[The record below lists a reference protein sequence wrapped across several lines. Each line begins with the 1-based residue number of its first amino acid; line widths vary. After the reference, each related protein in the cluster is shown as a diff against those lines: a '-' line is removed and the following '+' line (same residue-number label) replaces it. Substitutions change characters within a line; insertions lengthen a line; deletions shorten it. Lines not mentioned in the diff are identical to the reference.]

1 MPARAK
7 PRPAPVGRRTQE
19 QRRTHTRGR
28 ILEATIECLN
38 EHGYSGAT
46 YARVAERAG
55 VSRGALLHYFPD
67 KVELAVAAA
76 DHVRQDGVDR
86 VDARLKTLPAGSGRA
101 LAALDLLREIFGGPL
116 FHAALEVWLR
126 GRTEQ
131 PLGDRMAPVRAQ
143 TIENVAQLLPELF
156 GSHLAQRDD
165 LPELARFIA
174 ATLRGLALDDRH
186 EGDQPETWAYVRGRL
201 ADLLAN

>member
-1 MPARAK
+1 MPARAT
-7 PRPAPVGRRTQE
+7 PRSAPAGRRTQE
-19 QRRTHTRGR
+19 QRRTQTRGR
-28 ILEATIECLN
+28 ILDATIECLN

-86 VDARLKTLPAGSGRA
+86 VNARLETLPDDSGRA
-101 LAALDLLREIFGGPL
+101 VAALDLLREIFGGPL

-143 TIENVAQLLPELF
+143 TIQNVARLLPELF

-165 LPELARFIA
+165 LPELARFVA

-186 EGDQPETWAYVRGRL
+186 VGDQPETWAYVRGRL
-201 ADLLAN
+201 ADLLDH